1 MTRAA
6 GTASYGRPAAVV
18 AALALAMLAGCAST
32 PDTSF
37 ACGDA
42 LRCDRATQ
50 YCETLKTDTPA
61 LPSDYACRPLPA
73 ACQAS
78 EGPAQQACGCFPAHT
93 RGDFCSAVDSSA
105 GRAFYR
111 TQVGGH

>member
-1 MTRAA
+1 MMPAA
-6 GTASYGRPAAVV
+6 GTATRRLRA
-18 AALALAMLAGCAST
+18 AALAVLALAALAGCASA
-32 PDTSF
+32 PDASF
-37 ACGDA
+37 ACGSA

-61 LPSDYACRPLPA
+61 LPTDYACRPLPA
-73 ACQAS
+73 TCQAS
-78 EGPAQQACGCFPAHT
+78 KEPAQQACGCFPAHT

>member
-1 MTRAA
+1 MTTAA
-6 GTASYGRPAAVV
+6 AAVARCRHV
-18 AALALAMLAGCAST
+18 AAAAMLALAALAGCASASDAT
-32 PDTSF
+32 F
-37 ACGDA
+37 ACGGV

-61 LPSDYACRPLPA
+61 LPNDYACRPLPA

-78 EGPAQQACGCFPAHT
+78 KEPAQQACGCFPAHT
-93 RGDFCSAVDSSA
+93 RGDFCSAADSSA

>member
-1 MTRAA
+1 VTTAGGSPRRHRQAA
-6 GTASYGRPAAVV
+6 AA
-18 AALALAMLAGCAST
+18 AALVLAALDGCAST
-32 PDTSF
+32 PDAGF
-37 ACGDA
+37 ACGST
-42 LRCDRATQ
+42 LRCHRATQ

-73 ACQAS
+73 ACQA
-78 EGPAQQACGCFPAHT
+78 GTAPAQQACGCFPAHT
-93 RGDFCSAVDSSA
+93 RGDFCSAVDSAA